1 MNEFAG
7 FFTAFLRFFKS
18 QHIFSEW
25 QPIWK
30 ERIFTGKYYITIA
43 RSYYMIGSDR
53 TFLSFFREIISATVQ
68 TVFPPIQL

>member
-1 MNEFAG
+1 M
-7 FFTAFLRFFKS
+7 RFFKS

-30 ERIFTGKYYITIA
+30 ERIFAGKDYITIA
-43 RSYYMIGSDR
+43 RSYQMIGSDR
-53 TFLSFFREIISATVQ
+53 AFLSFFREIISAMAQ